1 MRARDII
8 KLTTFHDELNP
19 ELWQENNLKREVEY
33 KLLQIAKEF
42 IEFIDIP
49 DLKLEDITISGSN
62 CSYNYN
68 DQSDIDLH
76 LIVDSDQ
83 PCWEPLNALF
93 MAKKSLFNDQHDIKI
108 RGNAV
113 EVYVQ
118 DAKQPHISNGIY
130 SVIRD
135 KWIKQPKKI
144 TDTPDKTNALHKY
157 QFLKHE
163 IEQAIA
169 SDDPTAIVKTQ
180 ARIKDM
186 RKAGLAKNGEFGAE
200 NLAFKMLRNDGSLE
214 DLYNAATVAQD
225 KRLSL
230 PENDNLIEAV
240 SGKDMLRIFRKQ
252 HWDDPGSNPEMDQ
265 YILSHDWGI
274 RMIQPSEIP
283 DEEELFDIDD
293 PFGRI
298 IEIDPAAVRYHAKDI
313 ARGST
318 APIIMGPGKNIIDG
332 NHRAQAAKA
341 MNKPI
346 QAYVPME
353 KVDEN
358 FADGKIKGKS
368 RPGRVKKAGASCKGS
383 VTSLRQKAKKY
394 GGERGKMYHWCANM
408 KSGRNKG

>member
-1 MRARDII
+1 MRAKDIT

-19 ELWQENNLKREVEY
+19 ELWQNNNLKREVEY
-33 KLLQIAKEF
+33 KLLQVAKAF

-157 QFLKHE
+157 EFLKHE

-230 PENDNLIEAV
+230 PEN
-240 SGKDMLRIFRKQ
+240 
-252 HWDDPGSNPEMDQ
+252 
-265 YILSHDWGI
+265 
-274 RMIQPSEIP
+274 
-283 DEEELFDIDD
+283 
-293 PFGRI
+293 
-298 IEIDPAAVRYHAKDI
+298 
-313 ARGST
+313 
-318 APIIMGPGKNIIDG
+318 
-332 NHRAQAAKA
+332 
-341 MNKPI
+341 
-346 QAYVPME
+346 
-353 KVDEN
+353 
-358 FADGKIKGKS
+358 FADGKVKGKS